1 MEQAEAVGTK
11 VVLFA
16 HSHGGMVAQAMA
28 DELPL
33 HLVEHLIV
41 VGLGNPNTICAD
53 GQLQVVQYHTS
64 QALVAGAYSDDGV

>member
-1 MEQAEAVGTK
+1 
-11 VVLFA
+11 
-16 HSHGGMVAQAMA
+16 MVAQAMA

-53 GQLQVVQYHTS
+53 DQLQVVQYHTS

>member
-1 MEQAEAVGTK
+1 MGTK